1 MKVKKGYEGLLVSLS
16 MLLVALVIIGILK
29 LLF

>member
-1 MKVKKGYEGLLVSLS
+1 MKKGYEGLAVSLS

>member
-1 MKVKKGYEGLLVSLS
+1 VRKGYEGLAVSLV
-16 MLLVALVIIGILK
+16 MLLIVWFFVAIVK

>member
-1 MKVKKGYEGLLVSLS
+1 MKKGYEGLAISLS
-16 MLLVALVIIGILK
+16 MLLAALAIIGILK

>member
-1 MKVKKGYEGLLVSLS
+1 MKVKKGYEGLVVSLS
-16 MLLVALVIIGILK
+16 MLFVALVIIGILK

>member
-1 MKVKKGYEGLLVSLS
+1 MKEGYEGLAVSLS
-16 MLLVALVIIGILK
+16 MLLVVLVIIGILK